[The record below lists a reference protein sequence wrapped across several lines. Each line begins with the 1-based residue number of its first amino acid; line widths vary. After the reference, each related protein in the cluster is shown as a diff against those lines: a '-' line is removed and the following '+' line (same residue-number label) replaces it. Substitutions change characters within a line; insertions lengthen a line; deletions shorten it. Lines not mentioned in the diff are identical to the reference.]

1 MNILGLQYHNDDYFH
16 DASAALYSNG
26 KISMYEEERFNK
38 IKHSPCVFP
47 YNSIYKLLFDANLN
61 ITDIDIIVLPLK
73 VDEKTVENNNDK
85 NIFIFRFTFLIYL

>member
-47 YNSIYKLLFDANLN
+47 YNSI
-61 ITDIDIIVLPLK
+61 
-73 VDEKTVENNNDK
+73 
-85 NIFIFRFTFLIYL
+85 